1 MIERIDHL
9 IVAVKDLEAAEDNY
23 KKIFGHDP
31 VWRGA
36 HESLGTKN
44 SIFNFNNLYF
54 ELLAA
59 NGKGAGASL
68 VNSSIEEN
76 GEGLAGLVFGSD
88 NIETTKQQLSSKGY
102 ELSALALGEG
112 FDEDAGKKRTWES
125 LFLPNE
131 ITRGLFSF
139 AIEHKTGKLELLDR
153 FTSDCVHK
161 LDHVVINTND
171 AEGFIQ
177 VYEKDLGI
185 RLALDQT
192 VEKWGGRMLFFR
204 LNQTTIEV
212 IARPDEGLSKDSLW
226 GLAWDVEDLE
236 ATHTRLTQL
245 GIEASDVKEGRKP
258 NTLVST
264 IKSNTCNIPTL
275 FIQHLDS

>member
-102 ELSALALGEG
+102 ELSGLALGEG

-139 AIEHKTGKLELLDR
+139 AIEHKTGKLDLLDR

-171 AEGFIQ
+171 AEGFIE

-236 ATHTRLTQL
+236 ATHTRLTKL

>member
-102 ELSALALGEG
+102 ELSGLALGEG

-139 AIEHKTGKLELLDR
+139 AIEHKTGKLDLLDR

-171 AEGFIQ
+171 AEGFIE

-245 GIEASDVKEGRKP
+245 GVEASDVKEGRKP

>member
-102 ELSALALGEG
+102 ELSGLALGEG

-139 AIEHKTGKLELLDR
+139 AIEHKTGKLDVLDR

-171 AEGFIQ
+171 AEGFIR

-212 IARPDEGLSKDSLW
+212 IARPDEGISKDSLW

-236 ATHTRLTQL
+236 ATHTRLTKL

>member
-102 ELSALALGEG
+102 ELSGLALGEG
-112 FDEDAGKKRTWES
+112 FDEDAGKKRTWQS
-125 LFLPNE
+125 LFLPND

-139 AIEHKTGKLELLDR
+139 AIEHKTGKLDLLDR

-171 AEGFIQ
+171 AEGFIE

-212 IARPDEGLSKDSLW
+212 IARPDEGPSKDSLW

-236 ATHTRLTQL
+236 ATHTRLTKL

>member
-9 IVAVKDLEAAEDNY
+9 IVAGKDLEAAEDNY

-102 ELSALALGEG
+102 ELSGLALGEG

-139 AIEHKTGKLELLDR
+139 AIEHKTGKLDILDR

-212 IARPDEGLSKDSLW
+212 IARPDEGPSKDSLW

-236 ATHTRLTQL
+236 ATHTRLTKL

>member
-102 ELSALALGEG
+102 ELSGLALGEG

-139 AIEHKTGKLELLDR
+139 AIEHKTGKLDVLDR

-171 AEGFIQ
+171 AEGFIR

-236 ATHTRLTQL
+236 ATHTRLTKL

>member
-125 LFLPNE
+125 LFLPHE

-139 AIEHKTGKLELLDR
+139 AIEHKTGKLDLLDR

-171 AEGFIQ
+171 AEGFIR

-212 IARPDEGLSKDSLW
+212 IARPDEVISKDSLW

-236 ATHTRLTQL
+236 ATHTRLTKL

>member
-59 NGKGAGASL
+59 NGTGAGASL

-102 ELSALALGEG
+102 ELSGLALGEG

-139 AIEHKTGKLELLDR
+139 AIEHKTGKLDLLDR

-171 AEGFIQ
+171 AEGFIR

-212 IARPDEGLSKDSLW
+212 IARPDEGISKDSLW

-236 ATHTRLTQL
+236 ATHTRLTKL

>member
-125 LFLPNE
+125 LFLPQE

-139 AIEHKTGKLELLDR
+139 AIEHKTGKLDLLDR

-171 AEGFIQ
+171 AEGFIR

-236 ATHTRLTQL
+236 ATHTRLTKL

>member
-102 ELSALALGEG
+102 ELSGLALGEG

-171 AEGFIQ
+171 AEGFIR

-236 ATHTRLTQL
+236 ATHTRLTKL

>member
-9 IVAVKDLEAAEDNY
+9 IVAVKDLDTAESNY
-23 KKIFGHDP
+23 TKIFGNKP
-31 VWRGA
+31 VWRGE

-44 SIFNFNNLYF
+44 SIFNFNNIYL

-59 NGKGAGASL
+59 NGEGAGASL
-68 VNSSIEEN
+68 VNSTLEEK
-76 GEGLAGLVFGSD
+76 GEGLAGIVLGSD
-88 NIETTKQQLSSKGY
+88 SLNNVKEKLSLKGY
-102 ELSALALGEG
+102 ETSDLVEGEG
-112 FDEDAGKKRTWES
+112 FDEDAGKTRTWEN
-125 LFLPNE
+125 LFLPNK

-139 AIEHKTGKLELLDR
+139 VIEHKKGKLKSVGS
-153 FTSDCVHK
+153 FKPDCVKK

-177 VYEKDLGI
+177 IYEKDLGI

-212 IARPDEGLSKDSLW
+212 IARSDNKEPKDSLW

-236 ATHTRLTQL
+236 ATYKRLIQL
-245 GIEASDVKEGRKP
+245 GIEASPVKEGRKP

-275 FIQHLDS
+275 FIQHLAS

>member
-1 MIERIDHL
+1 LIERIDHL

-102 ELSALALGEG
+102 ELSGLALGEG

-139 AIEHKTGKLELLDR
+139 AIEHKTGKLDLLDR

-171 AEGFIQ
+171 AEGFIR

-236 ATHTRLTQL
+236 ATHTRLTKL

>member
-1 MIERIDHL
+1 MIDRIDHL

-102 ELSALALGEG
+102 ELSGLALGEG

-139 AIEHKTGKLELLDR
+139 AIEHKTGKLDLLDR

-171 AEGFIQ
+171 AEGFIR

-236 ATHTRLTQL
+236 ATHTRLTKL

>member
-1 MIERIDHL
+1 LIERIDHL

-76 GEGLAGLVFGSD
+76 GEGLAGLVFGSH

>member
-112 FDEDAGKKRTWES
+112 FDEDAGKKRTWQS
-125 LFLPNE
+125 LFLPND

-139 AIEHKTGKLELLDR
+139 AIEHKTGKLDLLDR

-171 AEGFIQ
+171 AEGFIE

-212 IARPDEGLSKDSLW
+212 IARPDEGISKDSLW

-236 ATHTRLTQL
+236 ATHTRLTKL

>member
-9 IVAVKDLEAAEDNY
+9 IVAVEDLDTAESNY
-23 KKIFGHDP
+23 TKIFGHQP
-31 VWRGA
+31 VWRGE
-36 HESLGTKN
+36 HQFLGTKN
-44 SIFNFNNLYF
+44 SIFNFNNLYL

-59 NGKGAGASL
+59 NGNGAGASL
-68 VNSSIEEN
+68 VNSTLEEN
-76 GEGLAGLVFGSD
+76 GEGLAGIVFGSD
-88 NIETTKQQLSSKGY
+88 NLKETKEQLSLKGY
-102 ELSALALGEG
+102 ELSGLIEGEG
-112 FDEDAGKKRTWES
+112 FDEDAGKKRTWEN

-139 AIEHKTGKLELLDR
+139 VIEHKTGNLEAVNAVKPD
-153 FTSDCVHK
+153 SVNK

-177 VYEKDLGI
+177 IYEKDLGI

-204 LNQTTIEV
+204 LNKTTIEV
-212 IARPDEGLSKDSLW
+212 IAKSDEYEPKDSLW

-236 ATHTRLTQL
+236 ATHKRLTQL
-245 GIEASDVKEGRKP
+245 EIEATPVKEGRKP
-258 NTLVST
+258 DTLVST
-264 IKSNTCNIPTL
+264 IKSHTCNIPTL

>member
-1 MIERIDHL
+1 MIDRIDHL

-102 ELSALALGEG
+102 ELSGLALGEG

-171 AEGFIQ
+171 AEGFIR

-236 ATHTRLTQL
+236 ATHTRLTKL

>member
-102 ELSALALGEG
+102 ELSGLALGEG

-139 AIEHKTGKLELLDR
+139 AIEHKTGKLDLLDR

-171 AEGFIQ
+171 AEGFIR

-212 IARPDEGLSKDSLW
+212 IARPDEGISKDSLW

-236 ATHTRLTQL
+236 ATHTRLTKL